1 MQVLAPQFEVKKF
14 NENIY
19 FDALFFLNDLKLD
32 ISVISIFSFIQLE
45 TTNEEFIK
53 NLANIELLDCDERK
67 VSVFNLQEFLEDYR
81 HERLFY
87 PHYQRFYIILKK
99 KVLWKENLV
108 LKVTLKRKINF
119 LLSLSFYDYLNS

>member
-67 VSVFNLQEFLEDYR
+67 VSVFNLQEVLYVIKFKMS
-81 HERLFY
+81 
-87 PHYQRFYIILKK
+87 IIDIQMDVSDTDNVVKTKK
-99 KVLWKENLV
+99 ESS
-108 LKVTLKRKINF
+108 
-119 LLSLSFYDYLNS
+119 LL